1 MTLTIKGHDFKGKTA
16 ESIAKRLFG
25 RKAVLTVGYRSTYG
39 GFDFKIR
46 VAGVTVARGI
56 GRGAY
61 IKERVS

>member
-1 MTLTIKGHDFKGKTA
+1 MTLTIKGHDFKGKTL

-25 RKAVLTVGYRSTYG
+25 RKAVVSTGYSSQY

-56 GRGAY
+56 GRVT
-61 IKERVS
+61 K